1 MNQITRG
8 QGEVILVD
16 VLNHHTT
23 VRPGLN
29 ISGVL
34 NIVHPSLLP
43 TVTAEEPSAQEDRE
57 SQEEP
62 DVAHDSQEKL
72 CGRHARSVAGRVVF
86 HGHDEEGGVVALR
99 VCIHGRQEEAPVGA

>member
-1 MNQITRG
+1 M
-8 QGEVILVD
+8 
-16 VLNHHTT
+16 
-23 VRPGLN
+23 
-29 ISGVL
+29 SGVL

-43 TVTAEEPSAQEDRE
+43 TVTAEEPSAEEDRE

-86 HGHDEEGGVVALR
+86 HGHDEESGDDREHPNSGPEMNLSKAELLS
-99 VCIHGRQEEAPVGA
+99 